1 MVIWS
6 LIEKMLALSTYMYM
20 CVYISKICRYSFS
33 DKASYVLSI
42 RDHDPKTNDACVKH
56 YRIRKMDNGG
66 FYISPRRTFPSMIK
80 LIDHYQSK
88 KKLNICSTYTEEKR
102 CIGVN
107 AQLISSSKFWILQDK
122 DFIFCQHRIIVFIV
136 ILYTGKYSNPF
147 YFCPLCPLVV
157 SGWI

>member
-1 MVIWS
+1 MLPGNKVGTFLVREAAGECWRNLCQFYILSQKIVPYIIILWS
-6 LIEKMLALSTYMYM
+6 FEALSKR
-20 CVYISKICRYSFS
+20 CQHFISKICRYSFS

-88 KKLNICSTYTEEKR
+88 KKQNICSTYTEEKR

-107 AQLISSSKFWILQDK
+107 AQLISSSNFLN
-122 DFIFCQHRIIVFIV
+122 FTR
-136 ILYTGKYSNPF
+136 
-147 YFCPLCPLVV
+147 
-157 SGWI
+157 

>member
-1 MVIWS
+1 MKPYRKDVSTVYLHVHVCIHFK
-6 LIEKMLALSTYMYM
+6 ILS
-20 CVYISKICRYSFS
+20 ILFS

-88 KKLNICSTYTEEKR
+88 KKQNICSTYTEEK
-102 CIGVN
+102 GVLGLMLN
-107 AQLISSSKFWILQDK
+107 
-122 DFIFCQHRIIVFIV
+122 
-136 ILYTGKYSNPF
+136 
-147 YFCPLCPLVV
+147 
-157 SGWI
+157 

>member
-1 MVIWS
+1 
-6 LIEKMLALSTYMYM
+6 MLALSTYMYM
-20 CVYISKICRYSFS
+20 CVYISKFCRYSFS

-88 KKLNICSTYTEEKR
+88 KKQNICSTYTEEKR

-107 AQLISSSKFWILQDK
+107 AQLISSSNFLN
-122 DFIFCQHRIIVFIV
+122 FTR
-136 ILYTGKYSNPF
+136 
-147 YFCPLCPLVV
+147 
-157 SGWI
+157 